1 MNASAKHEEKHRRSF
16 GRTVVAG
23 LVLLIAAW
31 VLLKVVLGVVVW
43 LATVAAVI
51 IAIVAIVWALRVLL

>member
-1 MNASAKHEEKHRRSF
+1 MNASAKHEHKHRSF
-16 GRTVVAG
+16 ARTVLAG

-51 IAIVAIVWALRVLL
+51 VAIVAIVWALRVLL